1 MRGVHHYDFG
11 MKTLFK
17 ETPHTEFWV
26 HLLNVPEYR
35 SIVETAISM
44 LMQIPAT
51 YLCEVVFLVCV
62 KSNLEREI
70 QSHTSIH

>member
-1 MRGVHHYDFG
+1 

-17 ETPHTEFWV
+17 ETPYIDFWV

-35 SIVETAISM
+35 SVEKKAISM
-44 LMQIPAT
+44 FIQMPTFYA
-51 YLCEVVFLVCV
+51 EVVLFVCM